1 MNYFEW
7 TSDSTS
13 PYNGYNYTS
22 KDKTYYGVHTVEVQ
36 FGNNP
41 PVSIEAKFDTGAK
54 STSISFPLGKKLG
67 VSEEFFKA
75 AQELEEHKIEKN
87 VGERELKKKVDDLS
101 KKYNLILESI
111 KSASGITIRVY
122 LPITIYHNGRIIKT
136 QANLKD
142 RSGLS
147 TEMLIGL
154 QDLL

>member
-54 STSISFPLGKKLG
+54 STSISFPLGKIH
-67 VSEEFFKA
+67 A
-75 AQELEEHKIEKN
+75 
-87 VGERELKKKVDDLS
+87 RESPSFQNSLFSL
-101 KKYNLILESI
+101 
-111 KSASGITIRVY
+111 
-122 LPITIYHNGRIIKT
+122 
-136 QANLKD
+136 
-142 RSGLS
+142 
-147 TEMLIGL
+147 
-154 QDLL
+154 